1 MNEFHGYYCR
11 SGCGHT
17 TILNKHTKNKRQ
29 YCANCG
35 TKETLEYIGEFE
47 VARSAE
53 FVNVFQ
59 YGLKPKTNVWLRSMS
74 SYAHKQAKELKVEA
88 QDAKYHVDVA
98 SKAEG
103 AKEVWEWVA
112 NAIDTRLRR
121 MLN

>member
-17 TILNKHTKNKRQ
+17 TIVNKYMKTKLLH
-29 YCANCG
+29 CAYCG

-47 VARSAE
+47 VDKTRQP
-53 FVNVFQ
+53 FLQ
-59 YGLKPKTNVWLRSMS
+59 LGLKPKTGVWLRSLS
-74 SYAHKQAKELKVEA
+74 SFARGMAAEETLRAKKVKSA
-88 QDAKYHVDVA
+88 AAKA
-98 SKAEG
+98 KAEG
-103 AKEVWEWVA
+103 AKEVWEWIE

>member
-17 TILNKHTKNKRQ
+17 TILNKPTKNKRQ

-74 SYAHKQAKELKVEA
+74 SYAHKQAKKEALKFDNKFLDDIEA
-88 QDAKYHVDVA
+88 A
-98 SKAEG
+98 KAEG
-103 AKEVWEWVA
+103 AIEVWEWVA

>member
-1 MNEFHGYYCR
+1 MRVE
-11 SGCGHT
+11 
-17 TILNKHTKNKRQ
+17 RQ
-29 YCANCG
+29 G
-35 TKETLEYIGEFE
+35 RKIQVVLKEGNQERWFNIEEHEAQELATRIAD
-47 VARSAE
+47 VIAE
-53 FVNVFQ
+53 
-59 YGLKPKTNVWLRSMS
+59 PKTNVWLRSMS